1 MSDFVPIIPIILCG
15 GAGER
20 LWPYSRPSKP
30 KQFLKFG
37 SEYSLFQ
44 STLLRCSGPGFDQ
57 KPIIVSGESQRF
69 LIAEDLRS
77 LGLQGEILL
86 EPMRRDSCAAVAA
99 GCLQALRRSADAM
112 VIVLAADHDIDDEG
126 KFIEAVLSARGVAV
140 DGSLLTFG
148 VKPSFA
154 ATGFG
159 YIKPGHRLA
168 SGVAHLIERFVE
180 KPDHKTAQ
188 QYLELGYLWNSGNFL
203 FQASQ
208 FVEELQLYAPDI
220 LNAVRA
226 AVDQSQCDQDFVRL
240 NTDAFARSPTI
251 SIDYAVMEKTKKA
264 AVVQVD
270 YHWNDVGSWDAI
282 YEILKKDEFG
292 NALIGDVLVFDA
304 RNNLAHVSGPLTA
317 LVGVDDLIVIT
328 TADAV
333 LVTKRG
339 QAAKLKTLISEL
351 KDKNRREAE

>member
-1 MSDFVPIIPIILCG
+1 MSDFVPIIPVILCG

-20 LWPYSRPSKP
+20 LWPYSRSSRP

-44 STLLRCSGPGFDQ
+44 NTLLRCSGPGFD
-57 KPIIVSGESQRF
+57 KRPIIVSGEIQRF

-112 VIVLAADHDIDDEG
+112 VIVLAADHNIDDDK
-126 KFIEAVLSARGVAV
+126 KFIQAVLSARGAAV
-140 DGSLLTFG
+140 DGLLLTFG
-148 VKPSFA
+148 VKPNFA
-154 ATGFG
+154 ATEFG
-159 YIKPGHRLA
+159 YIKPGNRLA
-168 SGVAHLIERFVE
+168 SGVAHFIERFVE

-188 QYLELGYLWNSGNFL
+188 HYLESGYLWNSGNFL
-203 FQASQ
+203 FKASR
-208 FVEELQLYAPDI
+208 FIEELKLYAPAI
-220 LNAVRA
+220 LNAARA
-226 AVDQSQCDQDFVRL
+226 AVNQSQCDQDFVHL
-240 NTDAFARSPTI
+240 NADAFARSPKT

-282 YEILKKDEFG
+282 YEILKKDESG
-292 NALIGDVLVFDA
+292 NALIGDGLTLDA
-304 RNNLAHVSGPLTA
+304 RNNLAHISGPLTT
-317 LVGVDDLIVIT
+317 LVGVDDLIVVT

-351 KDKNRREAE
+351 KVKNRREAD